1 MLRPADDHL
10 AVTIVVDAA
19 YVAVESRA
27 IALTSRS
34 ERGSSMFSDAVAR
47 AYLWLI
53 ASYSSRAVAVT
64 FMVLSF
70 QRMA

>member
-1 MLRPADDHL
+1 
-10 AVTIVVDAA
+10 
-19 YVAVESRA
+19 
-27 IALTSRS
+27 
-34 ERGSSMFSDAVAR
+34 MFSDAVAR